1 MQSLSDIGKLTLGKE
16 PIKIKNVLS
25 DLYLSMTSIECKWIT
40 RIILKNLLLSIEP
53 KFFFDS
59 FHGWMWK
66 VYLMKNDLDKTCTVI
81 TEMIKEGYTSTHLSP
96 SISFYSI
103 AQKYFQPEIGTSISI
118 MECGRG
124 KGIDHV
130 AKELKGK
137 VCYIETK
144 YDGER
149 LQAHFDS
156 SSSSDR
162 FKIFSKS
169 GRNSA
174 FNRRLCQQQLMDSTK
189 DPNMKNFIIE
199 GELLVF
205 NEIYNKIEPFGTVQ
219 DLGRKEF
226 HE

>member
-1 MQSLSDIGKLTLGKE
+1 MQSLSDIGKSTLGKD
-16 PIKIKNVLS
+16 PIKMKGVLS

-40 RIILKNLLLSIEP
+40 RIILKKLNLCIEP
-53 KFFFDS
+53 KFYFDS

-66 VYLMKNDLDKTCTVI
+66 VYLMKNDLEKTCKVI
-81 TEMIKEGYTSTHLSP
+81 TEIIKEGYTSANLSP
-96 SISFYSI
+96 SISFHSI
-103 AQKYFQPEIGTSISI
+103 AQMYFQPELCTSIAI

-156 SSSSDR
+156 SSSSDP

-169 GRNSA
+169 GRNST
-174 FNRRLCQQQLMDSTK
+174 FNRRSCQQQLLDSIQ
-189 DPNMKNFIIE
+189 DSNIKNFIVE
-199 GELLVF
+199 GEILVF
-205 NEIYNKIEPFGTVQ
+205 NEIDSKIEPFGTVQ

-226 HE
+226 RE

>member
-1 MQSLSDIGKLTLGKE
+1 MVIKE
-16 PIKIKNVLS
+16 IIKHF
-25 DLYLSMTSIECKWIT
+25 
-40 RIILKNLLLSIEP
+40 LLVG
-53 KFFFDS
+53 FR
-59 FHGWMWK
+59 MWK
-66 VYLMKNDLDKTCTVI
+66 VYLMKNDLEKTCNVI
-81 TEMIKEGYTSTHLSP
+81 TEMIKEGYTTSNIYP
-96 SISFYSI
+96 SISFHSI
-103 AQKYFQPEIGTSISI
+103 AQKYFQPELCTSIAI

-156 SSSSDR
+156 SSTDP

-169 GRNSA
+169 GRNST
-174 FNRRLCQQQLMDSTK
+174 FNRRLCQQQLLDSIQNT
-189 DPNMKNFIIE
+189 NTKNFIIE

-205 NEIYNKIEPFGTVQ
+205 NETNNMIEPFGTVQ

-226 HE
+226 RE